1 MACDDCEFD
10 DKVANSVLIKVNQP
24 SIKKSWCYMDTIN
37 YFRTMLQKQAPDK
50 GIIEFIGKMNGR
62 LYYVLEYTEYV
73 GVIGEPQI
81 IECDPNDRETVRVL
95 CDMELYCKLAK
106 EFPDKF
112 QDDDPEVL

>member
-1 MACDDCEFD
+1 
-10 DKVANSVLIKVNQP
+10 
-24 SIKKSWCYMDTIN
+24 MDAIN
-37 YFRTMLQKQAPDK
+37 YFRVKLQEKAPDK
-50 GIIEFIGKMNGR
+50 GIIIFIGEMNGR

-95 CDMELYCKLAK
+95 CDMELYNKLAE

-112 QDDDPEVL
+112 QDNDPEVL